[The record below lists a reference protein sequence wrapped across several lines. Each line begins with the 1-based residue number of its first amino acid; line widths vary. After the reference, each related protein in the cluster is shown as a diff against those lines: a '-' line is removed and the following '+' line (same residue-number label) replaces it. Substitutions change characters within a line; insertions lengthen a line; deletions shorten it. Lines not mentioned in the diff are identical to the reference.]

1 MSDDQIR
8 ILLEE
13 RYDAI
18 KNHLETIGADVK
30 ELSVVTNSHTT
41 AIKILETNYN
51 SYQKSIES
59 IENKLDKE
67 SFFSKHGHKIFVV
80 AITLIGMIVTYTTW
94 KHDQTMQD
102 KIQNEQLLELKALIT
117 EGKSK

>member
-18 KNHLETIGADVK
+18 KNQLEVIGADVK
-30 ELSVVTNSHTT
+30 EMSVVTNSHTT
-41 AIKILETNYN
+41 AIKIVETNLE
-51 SYQKSIES
+51 SHKKSIES
-59 IENKLDKE
+59 IEKKLDKE
-67 SFFSKHGHKIFVV
+67 SFFSKHGYKLFDV
-80 AITLIGMIVTYTTW
+80 AITLLGMIGAYTTW

-117 EGKSK
+117 ESKSK